1 MKPVPD
7 RRTTW
12 SDDMTKARRPVI
24 LAAGFAVA
32 ALCGLSACG
41 PSDNGE
47 QAKKAEKP
55 AAQGD
60 GLVDFAQGG
69 QDVNEKLLEAIR
81 TKPIKGGEI
90 VPRPG
95 ILVFDV
101 AQNGTHEESVRYTNQ
116 GDAPVKIKSVAT
128 TTEQRGL
135 DLSGACAKL
144 PSIAPGEYCDLTIAY
159 TDRTGRSLDTSIFMT
174 TDSKRTPQVTVSL
187 SINIQKS
194 DTPTTPPPAIVPP
207 ILNRSKPAETPRP
220 GPDPRLVTML
230 SELRSQRSDGGIG
243 RVRHPAPTQ
252 NSQDKNSLAGM
263 APKRVIRSTD
273 PRYDPEAYLWTQSS
287 LPVDRSRI
295 LTVDRVIPAVLE
307 TPITN
312 VMCNQVIAVIDN
324 DVRSP
329 DSLNI
334 LIPHGSRAVGQC
346 QAFADERVN
355 IHWTRIITP
364 DGVSIRFNKALG
376 DTADAAG
383 QGGVSGRL
391 QYKNFDRYGLPL
403 ISTSFDILSSVARAM
418 FGSTQ
423 ESTVSNYTGTSTQTI
438 SAVDKALNEVNDKVN
453 PQLKAIIKD
462 IADVREMVVV
472 AGGTRIEIVA
482 QEDIYFKTPYEAV
495 RLADVEY
502 DVRHPVMPPTLYEQP
517 APSYLLQPDMNGTT
531 GTNTIQMNGRYYTLQ
546 PVPAPQPASGQPV
559 ANQVSPQTDGAT
571 PSSTVYPPSGAT
583 APGTTSYDP
592 NAATGAPEPQGMK
605 IQPSYPGYSSS
616 GQSAAQT
623 TSSTTSAAQSTPTST
638 GKTGTVLPPDA
649 LVFSNQGS

>member
-1 MKPVPD
+1 
-7 RRTTW
+7 
-12 SDDMTKARRPVI
+12 MTKARRPVF
-24 LAAGFAVA
+24 LAAGFAFA
-32 ALCGLSACG
+32 ALCSLSACG
-41 PSDNGE
+41 PSGNGE
-47 QAKKAEKP
+47 QAKKNDKP
-55 AAQGD
+55 ATQSD

-81 TKPIKGGEI
+81 TKPVKGGEI

-101 AQNGTHEESVRYTNQ
+101 AQNGSHEESVRYTNQ

-144 PSIAPGEYCDLTIAY
+144 PSIAPGENCDLTISYA
-159 TDRTGRSLDTSIFMT
+159 DRTGRSLDTSIFMT
-174 TDSKRTPQVTVSL
+174 TDSTRTPQVTISL
-187 SINIQKS
+187 SINVQKS
-194 DTPTTPPPAIVPP
+194 DAPTPTPPAIVPP
-207 ILNRSKPAETPRP
+207 ILNQRKPNETEKPQ

-230 SELRSQRSDGGIG
+230 SELRSQRSGGGIG

-252 NSQDKNSLAGM
+252 NSQSQDSLAAM
-263 APKRVIRSTD
+263 SPKRVVRNTD

-312 VMCNQVIAVIDN
+312 VMCNQVIAVIDK
-324 DVRSP
+324 DIYSP

-355 IHWTRIITP
+355 VQWARIITP
-364 DGVSIRFNKALG
+364 DGVSIRFNKTLG

-438 SAVDKALNEVNDKVN
+438 SAVDKALDEVNDKVN

-472 AGGTRIEIVA
+472 AGGTRIDIVA

-502 DVRHPVMPPTLYEQP
+502 DVRHPVMPPTLYEQQ
-517 APSYLLQPDMNGTT
+517 APSYLLQPDMNGTE
-531 GTNTIQMNGRYYTLQ
+531 GANTIQMNGRYYTLQ
-546 PVPAPQPASGQPV
+546 PVPAPQAAPGQPTT
-559 ANQVSPQTDGAT
+559 NQVSPQVDGAT
-571 PSSTVYPPSGAT
+571 PSSTVYPPSGAIT
-583 APGTTSYDP
+583 PGTTSYVP

-616 GQSAAQT
+616 GQTGNQT
-623 TSSTTSAAQSTPTST
+623 TSSSASSAQSASASTST
-638 GKTGTVLPPDA
+638 AKTGTVLPPDA
-649 LVFSNQGS
+649 LVFSNQGSK